1 MDKIIIETKA
11 GVTYLTA
18 SDFDSSVL
26 LELSK
31 EEVIEL
37 IENLKEAIK

>member
-1 MDKIIIETKA
+1 MDKITIETKD

-31 EEVIEL
+31 EQVIKL
-37 IENLKEAIK
+37 IEQLKEVL

>member
-1 MDKIIIETKA
+1 MTTITIETKA
-11 GVTYLTA
+11 GVIYLTA

-26 LELSK
+26 IELSK

-37 IENLKEAIK
+37 IEQLKLAL

>member
-1 MDKIIIETKA
+1 MDKIIIETKE

-18 SDFDSSVL
+18 SDFDGSVL

-31 EEVIEL
+31 EQVIEL
-37 IENLKEAIK
+37 IEQLKLAL

>member
-1 MDKIIIETKA
+1 MTTITIETKE

>member
-1 MDKIIIETKA
+1 MDKITIETKA

-31 EEVIEL
+31 EEVIKL
-37 IENLKEAIK
+37 IEQLKLAL

>member
-1 MDKIIIETKA
+1 MTTITIETKE

-37 IENLKEAIK
+37 IENLKLAL